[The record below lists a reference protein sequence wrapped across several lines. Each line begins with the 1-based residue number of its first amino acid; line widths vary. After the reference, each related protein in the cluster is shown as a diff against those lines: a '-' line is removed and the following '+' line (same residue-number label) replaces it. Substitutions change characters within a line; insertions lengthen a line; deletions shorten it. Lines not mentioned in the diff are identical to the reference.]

1 MFFFDRDHFSFK
13 DDLTVEGL
21 LGITIDNST
30 IVLINISEVVN
41 KGDDIYCDLTKPI
54 KNETCSMEEDD
65 IDLEM
70 SVENT
75 SLQDDYSSPENASRS
90 HPRRRRKRD
99 VVSNDSEK
107 NQAKRKKRQV
117 DTNVTPVDSMGDVED
132 ESDVKTQHAKGILK
146 IKYKFLPVIHSE
158 MLSLVS

>member
-1 MFFFDRDHFSFK
+1 M
-13 DDLTVEGL
+13 TVEGL

-41 KGDDIYCDLTKPI
+41 KGDDSDCDLAKHI
-54 KNETCSMEEDD
+54 KNETCSVEEDD

-75 SLQDDYSSPENASRS
+75 CLQDDHSSPESPSKS
-90 HPRRRRKRD
+90 HPRGRRKRN
-99 VVSNDSEK
+99 VISMDSEK
-107 NQAKRKKRQV
+107 NQPKRKKRQV
-117 DTNVTPVDSMGDVED
+117 GTHVTPIDSMGDVED
-132 ESDVKTQHAKGILK
+132 ESDVKTQLTKGIHK
-146 IKYKFLPVIHSE
+146 IKYKFLPLIHSE

>member
-1 MFFFDRDHFSFK
+1 MFFDREHFSFK

-41 KGDDIYCDLTKPI
+41 KSDGSDCDLAKHI
-54 KNETCSMEEDD
+54 KNETCAVEEDD

-75 SLQDDYSSPENASRS
+75 GLQDDQSSPENPSKS
-90 HPRRRRKRD
+90 HPKRRTKRN

-107 NQAKRKKRQV
+107 NQAKRKKLQV
-117 DTNVTPVDSMGDVED
+117 DNHVTPVDSMGDAED
-132 ESDVKTQHAKGILK
+132 EFDVKTQHAKGILK
-146 IKYKFLPVIHSE
+146 IKYKFLPAIHCE
-158 MLSLVS
+158 MLSLLS

>member
-1 MFFFDRDHFSFK
+1 MEHFSFN

-41 KGDDIYCDLTKPI
+41 KGDDNDSDFTKRI
-54 KNETCSMEEDD
+54 KNETCSVEEDD

-70 SVENT
+70 SVENIC
-75 SLQDDYSSPENASRS
+75 LQDDHSSPENPSKS
-90 HPRRRRKRD
+90 HPRGRRKRN
-99 VVSNDSEK
+99 VISIDSEN

-117 DTNVTPVDSMGDVED
+117 GTHVTPVDSMGDVED
-132 ESDVKTQHAKGILK
+132 ESDVKTQDAKGILK
-146 IKYKFLPVIHSE
+146 IKYKFLSVSHSE